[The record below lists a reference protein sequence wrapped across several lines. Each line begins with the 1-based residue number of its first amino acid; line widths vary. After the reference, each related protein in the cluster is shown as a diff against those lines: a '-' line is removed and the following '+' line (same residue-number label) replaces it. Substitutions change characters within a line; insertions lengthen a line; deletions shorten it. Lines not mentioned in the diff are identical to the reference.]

1 MFYLPPKNVRSQVN
15 KIIMKYFLISFLFIF
30 LCDTLL
36 SAELEVNSTSIFNI
50 INEKKLPD
58 GTHYRSFEVQG
69 GQTYNT
75 GKYARSN
82 CSGNR
87 VDKKDEL
94 VELNNICEIE
104 FDDGNKMWTQ
114 LKRSNSDIDAGVG
127 GSVIL
132 DGTGP
137 YKKLK
142 GTECLYAVSFLKEIV
157 FTKTRCSISDK
168 LFEELKTQ

>member
-1 MFYLPPKNVRSQVN
+1 
-15 KIIMKYFLISFLFIF
+15 MKCFLSIFIFSFLF
-30 LCDTLL
+30 LSQSY
-36 SAELEVNSTSIFNI
+36 SAELESNATSIFTI

-69 GQTYNT
+69 GITYNT

-87 VDKKDEL
+87 VDKKGEL
-94 VELNNICEIE
+94 VELSNICEIE
-104 FDDGNKMWTQ
+104 FDDGNKYWTR
-114 LKRSNSDIDAGVG
+114 LKRSDSDVDAGVG

-157 FTKTRCSISDK
+157 FTKTRCSISNK

>member
-1 MFYLPPKNVRSQVN
+1 M
-15 KIIMKYFLISFLFIF
+15 IKYFKKTIFLILIIF
-30 LCDTLL
+30 LCNKLY
-36 SAELEVNSTSIFNI
+36 SAELESNTTSIFTI
-50 INEKKLPD
+50 TNEKKLPD

-69 GQTYNT
+69 GITYNI

-87 VDKKDEL
+87 FDKNGEL
-94 VELNNICEIE
+94 VELSNICEIE
-104 FDDGNKMWTQ
+104 FDDGYKIWTQ
-114 LKRSNSDIDAGVG
+114 LKRSDSDVDAGVG
-127 GSVIL
+127 GSIIL

-142 GTECLYAVSFLKEIV
+142 GTQCLYAVSFLKEIV
-157 FTKTRCSISDK
+157 FGKTRCSISNK

>member
-1 MFYLPPKNVRSQVN
+1 MIKCFK
-15 KIIMKYFLISFLFIF
+15 KIIFFILLTF
-30 LCDTLL
+30 LCNKLY
-36 SAELEVNSTSIFNI
+36 SAELESNTTSIFTI
-50 INEKKLPD
+50 TNEKKLPD

-87 VDKKDEL
+87 VDKKGEL

>member
-1 MFYLPPKNVRSQVN
+1 
-15 KIIMKYFLISFLFIF
+15 MKFFLSIFILSFLFSTQ
-30 LCDTLL
+30 LY
-36 SAELEVNSTSIFNI
+36 SAELESNATSIFTI

-58 GTHYRSFEVQG
+58 GTHYRSFEVKG
-69 GQTYNT
+69 GATYNI

-87 VDKKDEL
+87 VDKKGEL
-94 VELNNICEIE
+94 VELSNICEIE
-104 FDDGNKMWTQ
+104 FDDGYKIWTK
-114 LKRSNSDIDAGVG
+114 LKRSDSDVDAGVG
-127 GSVIL
+127 GSIIL

-157 FTKTRCSISDK
+157 FTKTRCSISNK

>member
-1 MFYLPPKNVRSQVN
+1 
-15 KIIMKYFLISFLFIF
+15 MKCFLLIFIFSFLF
-30 LCDTLL
+30 LSQSY
-36 SAELEVNSTSIFNI
+36 SAELESNATSIFTI

-69 GQTYNT
+69 GITYNT

-82 CSGNR
+82 CSGSR
-87 VDKKDEL
+87 VDKKKEL
-94 VELNNICEIE
+94 VELSNICEIE
-104 FDDGNKMWTQ
+104 FDDGYKIWTK
-114 LKRSNSDIDAGVG
+114 LKRSDSDVDAGVG
-127 GSVIL
+127 GSIIL
-132 DGTGP
+132 DGTGT

-157 FTKTRCSISDK
+157 FTKTRCSISNK

>member
-1 MFYLPPKNVRSQVN
+1 MIKYFK
-15 KIIMKYFLISFLFIF
+15 KIIFFILFIL
-30 LCDTLL
+30 LCNKLY
-36 SAELEVNSTSIFNI
+36 SAELESNTTSIFTI
-50 INEKKLPD
+50 IDEKKLPD

-69 GQTYNT
+69 GITYNT

-87 VDKKDEL
+87 VDKNGEL
-94 VELNNICEIE
+94 LELNNICEIE
-104 FDDGNKMWTQ
+104 FDDGYKIWTQ
-114 LKRSNSDIDAGVG
+114 LKRSDSDVDAGVG
-127 GSVIL
+127 GSIIL

-142 GTECLYAVSFLKEIV
+142 GKECIYAVSFLKEIV
-157 FTKTRCSISDK
+157 FTKTRCSISNK

>member
-1 MFYLPPKNVRSQVN
+1 MIKCFK
-15 KIIMKYFLISFLFIF
+15 KIIFLILLIF
-30 LCDTLL
+30 LSNKLY
-36 SAELEVNSTSIFNI
+36 SAELESNATSIFTI

-69 GQTYNT
+69 GGTYNT
-75 GKYARSN
+75 GKYARSI

-87 VDKKDEL
+87 VDKKGEL
-94 VELNNICEIE
+94 VELSNICELE
-104 FDDGNKMWTQ
+104 FDDGHKMWTQ
-114 LKRSNSDIDAGVG
+114 LKRSNSDVDAGVG

-142 GTECLYAVSFLKEIV
+142 GTVCLYAVSFLKEIA
-157 FTKTRCSISDK
+157 FTKTRCSISNK
-168 LFEELKTQ
+168 LFEELKTE

>member
-1 MFYLPPKNVRSQVN
+1 MIKCFK
-15 KIIMKYFLISFLFIF
+15 KTIFLILLIF
-30 LCDTLL
+30 LCNNLYT
-36 SAELEVNSTSIFNI
+36 AELEGNATSIFTI

-69 GQTYNT
+69 GITYNT

-87 VDKKDEL
+87 VDKKGEL
-94 VELNNICEIE
+94 VELSNICEIE
-104 FDDGNKMWTQ
+104 FDNGYKIWTQ
-114 LKRSNSDIDAGVG
+114 LKRSDSDVDAGVG
-127 GSVIL
+127 GSIIL

-157 FTKTRCSISDK
+157 FYKERCSISNK
-168 LFEELKTQ
+168 LFEELKNQ

>member
-1 MFYLPPKNVRSQVN
+1 MIKCFK
-15 KIIMKYFLISFLFIF
+15 KIIFLILLIF
-30 LCDTLL
+30 LCNKLY
-36 SAELEVNSTSIFNI
+36 SAELESNATSIFTI

-69 GQTYNT
+69 GITYNI

-87 VDKKDEL
+87 VDKKGEI
-94 VELNNICEIE
+94 VELINICEIE
-104 FDDGNKMWTQ
+104 FDDGYKIWTK
-114 LKRSNSDIDAGVG
+114 LKRSDSDVDVGVG
-127 GSVIL
+127 GSMIL

-157 FTKTRCSISDK
+157 FTKTRCSISNK

>member
-1 MFYLPPKNVRSQVN
+1 MIICFK
-15 KIIMKYFLISFLFIF
+15 KIIFLTLLIF
-30 LCDTLL
+30 LCNKLF
-36 SAELEVNSTSIFNI
+36 SAELESNATSIFTI
-50 INEKKLPD
+50 TNEKKLPD

-69 GQTYNT
+69 GITYNT

-94 VELNNICEIE
+94 IELNNICEIE

-157 FTKTRCSISDK
+157 FTKVRCSISDK
-168 LFEELKTQ
+168 IFEELKTQ

>member
-1 MFYLPPKNVRSQVN
+1 MINCTK
-15 KIIMKYFLISFLFIF
+15 KIIFLILLIF
-30 LCDTLL
+30 LCNNLY
-36 SAELEVNSTSIFNI
+36 SAELESNATSIFTI

-69 GQTYNT
+69 GITYNT

-87 VDKKDEL
+87 VDKKGEL
-94 VELNNICEIE
+94 VELSNICEIE
-104 FDDGNKMWTQ
+104 FDDGYKIWTK
-114 LKRSNSDIDAGVG
+114 LKRSDSDVDAGVG
-127 GSVIL
+127 GSIIL

-157 FTKTRCSISDK
+157 FTKTRCSISNK